1 MAVNNN
7 DFPEPTFPAIPIK
20 FPFLTF
26 KLIFFRVGV
35 IIPFF

>member
-1 MAVNNN
+1 MAANND

-35 IIPFF
+35 SISFL